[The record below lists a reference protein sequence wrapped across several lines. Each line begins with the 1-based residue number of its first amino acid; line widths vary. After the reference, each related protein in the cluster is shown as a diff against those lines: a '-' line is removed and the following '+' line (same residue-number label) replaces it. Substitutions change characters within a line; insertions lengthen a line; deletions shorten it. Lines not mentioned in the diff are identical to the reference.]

1 MNQSWT
7 SGYVADIAYIEGFYV
22 QQSPARMALAC
33 LFGNVAPDVPEPDD
47 PACYLELGCGLGI
60 GALVTAASNPG
71 WQVTAID
78 YNPAHIAFGAG
89 LARAARLDNIRFIE
103 ADLAQLAT
111 STQADAIPQ
120 ADFVSMHGLWS
131 WVSKE
136 VRAGI
141 VRLLATKTRPGGIV
155 HLSYNSLP
163 GWQGALGMQRLIYET
178 GIRTDGR
185 SDMQAQAGLALA
197 RDLKSVE
204 SKYLTESSLT
214 RDLLDTTTV
223 TGPAEYLSHEYM
235 SAHWAPAFHADVVAA
250 LAEAKLD
257 WVSSVNPMENFPE
270 LMITPEQRD
279 VMNRYKDPLLRE
291 LIKDMC
297 LPRHL
302 RHDVFVRGARRVHNE
317 ARDAALSR
325 LTVVPIVSPGEL
337 QTKIR
342 VPAGMAEVGDKL
354 KDMMVAAMRGP
365 ATIGDLMAL
374 GGERGNPAELVSIL
388 VGTNQCQVALR
399 SNGEQPDSANRLNRV
414 FGSRVQ
420 SIVDAKTS
428 GGLACSRLGTGLTVP
443 ALLQFITARLLS
455 GEREDNADAWIKAL
469 SADVVP
475 EKHDTVRDVVRTAI
489 EQRLPILRQLRI
501 VPD

>member
-1 MNQSWT
+1 
-7 SGYVADIAYIEGFYV
+7 
-22 QQSPARMALAC
+22 
-33 LFGNVAPDVPEPDD
+33 
-47 PACYLELGCGLGI
+47 
-60 GALVTAASNPG
+60 
-71 WQVTAID
+71 
-78 YNPAHIAFGAG
+78 
-89 LARAARLDNIRFIE
+89 
-103 ADLAQLAT
+103 
-111 STQADAIPQ
+111 
-120 ADFVSMHGLWS
+120 
-131 WVSKE
+131 
-136 VRAGI
+136 
-141 VRLLATKTRPGGIV
+141 
-155 HLSYNSLP
+155 
-163 GWQGALGMQRLIYET
+163 
-178 GIRTDGR
+178 
-185 SDMQAQAGLALA
+185 
-197 RDLKSVE
+197 
-204 SKYLTESSLT
+204 
-214 RDLLDTTTV
+214 
-223 TGPAEYLSHEYM
+223 M
-235 SAHWAPAFHADVVAA
+235 SAHWAPAFHADVAAA

-270 LMITPEQRD
+270 LMLTAEQRD

-297 LPRHL
+297 LPRQL
-302 RHDVFVRGARRVHNE
+302 RHDVFVRGARRVDNE
-317 ARDAALSR
+317 ARDAALSG

-374 GGERGNPAELVSIL
+374 GGGRGNPAELVSIL
-388 VGTNQCQVALR
+388 VGSHQCQIALR

-428 GGLACSRLGTGLTVP
+428 GGLASWQLGTGLTAP
-443 ALLQFITARLLS
+443 PLLQFIAARLLS

-475 EKHDTVRDVVRTAI
+475 EKHDTVRDVVCTAI
-489 EQRLPILRQLRI
+489 EKRLPILRQLRI

>member
-1 MNQSWT
+1 
-7 SGYVADIAYIEGFYV
+7 
-22 QQSPARMALAC
+22 
-33 LFGNVAPDVPEPDD
+33 
-47 PACYLELGCGLGI
+47 
-60 GALVTAASNPG
+60 
-71 WQVTAID
+71 
-78 YNPAHIAFGAG
+78 
-89 LARAARLDNIRFIE
+89 
-103 ADLAQLAT
+103 
-111 STQADAIPQ
+111 
-120 ADFVSMHGLWS
+120 MHGLWS

-141 VRLLATKTRPGGIV
+141 VRLLAAKTRPGGIV

-197 RDLKSVE
+197 RDLKAVE

-388 VGTNQCQVALR
+388 VGTNQCQIALR
-399 SNGEQPDSANRLNRV
+399 SNGEQPELRQPPQSGVRLAHP
-414 FGSRVQ
+414 
-420 SIVDAKTS
+420 VDRRRQDVRRS
-428 GGLACSRLGTGLTVP
+428 CLLAARHRPDGAGPPAVHHRPSSQRRTGRQCRRLDQGPERGCG
-443 ALLQFITARLLS
+443 AGKARY
-455 GEREDNADAWIKAL
+455 RARRRPYRHRAA
-469 SADVVP
+469 SADP
-475 EKHDTVRDVVRTAI
+475 APTENSFPTSAFST
-489 EQRLPILRQLRI
+489 
-501 VPD
+501 